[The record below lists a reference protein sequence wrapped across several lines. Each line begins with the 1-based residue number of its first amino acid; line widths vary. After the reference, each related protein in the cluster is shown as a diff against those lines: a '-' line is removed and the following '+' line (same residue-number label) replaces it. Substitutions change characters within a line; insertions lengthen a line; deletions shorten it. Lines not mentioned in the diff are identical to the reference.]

1 MRRIAL
7 EEHFVIDEAE
17 HVERWLSTAT
27 MIPQTVIDKIL
38 PVLSDVGDRRIEAMD
53 KASVDLA
60 VLSNV
65 ASVQGVLDATPAL
78 RLAQQ
83 ANDHLA
89 KAVQKHPD
97 RLAGFATVPVQDPKA
112 GADEL
117 QRAMRDLGMKGAML
131 FGHTNGLY
139 LDDDRY
145 QPFWERAEALN
156 APIYLHA
163 SDPMVMPPTYDGCAA
178 LQGPVW
184 SWTAETSAHVL
195 RMIFNGVFTRYP
207 KLTLILG
214 HMGETLP
221 YMLWRLHRRAEAFS
235 TGGGSVNPAETLRSN
250 VVITS
255 AGVFSDEPLLC
266 AMKALG
272 DDRVMFSVD
281 YPFESMDDASK
292 WLDSAALSEQA
303 REEVSHRTA
312 ERVLLL

>member
-7 EEHFVIDEAE
+7 EEHFVINEPE
-17 HVERWLSTAT
+17 HVERWLSTAS
-27 MIPQTVIDKIL
+27 MIPKAVIEKIL
-38 PVLSDVGDRRIEAMD
+38 PVLSDVGDRRIEAMS

-78 RLAQQ
+78 RLAKQ

-89 KAVQKHPD
+89 GVVQKHPD
-97 RLAGFATVPVQDPKA
+97 RFAGFATVPVQDAKA

-117 QRAMRDLGMKGAML
+117 ERAMRDLGMKGAML

-163 SDPMVMPPTYDGCAA
+163 SDPMVLPRTYMGCAE

-195 RMIFNGVFTRYP
+195 RLIFNGVFKRYP

-221 YMLWRLHRRAEAFS
+221 YMLWRLDRRAEAFS
-235 TGGGSVNPAETLRSN
+235 TGGDLVNPAETLKSN
-250 VVITS
+250 VVVTS
-255 AGVFSDEPLLC
+255 AGVFSDDPLLC

-292 WLDSAALSEQA
+292 WLDHAAVSVQA
-303 REEVSHRTA
+303 RENVSHGNA
-312 ERVLLL
+312 ERVLKL

>member
-7 EEHFVIDEAE
+7 EEHFVIDQPE
-17 HVERWLSTAT
+17 HVERWLSTAS
-27 MIPQTVIDKIL
+27 MIPKTVIDKIL

-53 KASVDLA
+53 KAGVGLA

-65 ASVQGVLDATPAL
+65 ASVQGVLDASPAL
-78 RLAQQ
+78 RLARQ
-83 ANDHLA
+83 ANDYLA
-89 KAVQKHPD
+89 EAVQKH
-97 RLAGFATVPVQDPKA
+97 LGHFAGFATVPLQDAEA

-117 QRAMRDLGMKGAML
+117 ERAIRDLGMKGAML
-131 FGHTNGLY
+131 FGHTHGIY

-145 QPFWERAEALN
+145 QPFWERAEALD

-163 SDPMVMPPTYDGCAA
+163 SDPLVVPPTYAGCAA

-195 RMIFNGVFTRYP
+195 RMIFNGVFKRYP
-207 KLTLILG
+207 KLKLILG

-221 YMLWRLHRRAEAFS
+221 YMLWRLDRRAEAFS
-235 TGGGSVNPAETLRSN
+235 TGGAPVNPAETLKSN
-250 VVITS
+250 LFVTS
-255 AGVFSDEPLLC
+255 AGVFSDEPLSC
-266 AMKALG
+266 AMEGLG

-292 WLDSAALSEQA
+292 WLDQAPVSDQA
-303 REEVSHRTA
+303 REAISHGNA
-312 ERVLLL
+312 ERVLRL

>member
-7 EEHFVIDEAE
+7 EEHFIINEPE
-17 HVERWLSTAT
+17 HVERWLSTAS
-27 MIPQTVIDKIL
+27 MIPKPVIEKIL
-38 PVLSDVGDRRIEAMD
+38 PVLADTGDRRIEAMS
-53 KASVDLA
+53 KAGVDLA
-60 VLSNV
+60 VLSN
-65 ASVQGVLDATPAL
+65 AGSVQGVLDAAPAL
-78 RLAQQ
+78 RLAKQ
-83 ANDHLA
+83 ANDYLA
-89 KAVQKHPD
+89 GAVQKHPD
-97 RLAGFATVPVQDPKA
+97 RFAGFATVPVQGAKA

-117 QRAMRDLGMKGAML
+117 ERAMRELGMKGAML
-131 FGHTNGLY
+131 FGQTNGIY

-145 QPFWERAEALN
+145 QPFWERAEALD

-163 SDPMVMPPTYDGCAA
+163 SDPMVVPRTYMGCAE

-195 RMIFNGVFTRYP
+195 RMIFNGVFKRYP

-221 YMLWRLHRRAEAFS
+221 YMLWRLDRRAEAFA
-235 TGGGSVNPAETLRSN
+235 TGGDPVKPAETLRSN
-250 VVITS
+250 VVVTS

-281 YPFESMDDASK
+281 YPFESMDGASE
-292 WLDSAALSEQA
+292 WLDGAEVSHQA
-303 REEVSHRTA
+303 REAISHGTA
-312 ERVLLL
+312 ERVLRL